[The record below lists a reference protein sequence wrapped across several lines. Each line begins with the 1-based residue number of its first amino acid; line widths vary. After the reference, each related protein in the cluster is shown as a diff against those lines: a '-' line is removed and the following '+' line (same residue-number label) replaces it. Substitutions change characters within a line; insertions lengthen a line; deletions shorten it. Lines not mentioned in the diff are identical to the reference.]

1 VEVQSTPAKP
11 DKINAG
17 AFLFY
22 AAGSDIFCSFSIT
35 YNLEGFYSGGLGSR
49 RYTGKTLGFTNVY
62 VSPGGGTGTAS
73 CNMISLVACRGV
85 NVINSAAI

>member
-49 RYTGKTLGFTNVY
+49 RYTGKTLGFTNVLRL
-62 VSPGGGTGTAS
+62 TW
-73 CNMISLVACRGV
+73 CRKPYQ
-85 NVINSAAI
+85 SEEELAQRPAT